1 MSNVIRLASGRD
13 RVLPKPSH
21 SACTPDC
28 CPLLA
33 TGWRPSLATIPWDS
47 SGTKAGWPRWR
58 RPASQAGQ
66 QMQMDRSVDTFR
78 TEGRCGQVARRGAYR
93 ESLRLPG
100 RLPTLHLTRGA
111 NLGKVCPKAAF
122 HWRPCTTCSE
132 AMREEPGT
140 QAKLMPRLA
149 PSAPPTACW
158 GLRLWHG
165 LEWGP
170 PVPPPAAC
178 HGLGAGA
185 RAWPGVGS
193 SIQSK
198 GVIQACDWEP
208 DSWENRP

>member
-1 MSNVIRLASGRD
+1 MSKVIRLASGKD

-47 SGTKAGWPRWR
+47 SGTKAGWLRWR

-66 QMQMDRSVDTFR
+66 RLQMDRSVDTFR
-78 TEGRCGQVARRGAYR
+78 AEGICGQVARRGAYR

-149 PSAPPTACW
+149 PGAPSYS
-158 GLRLWHG
+158 L
-165 LEWGP
+165 
-170 PVPPPAAC
+170 
-178 HGLGAGA
+178 LGAGA
-185 RAWPGVGS
+185 RARPGVGAPGAPSCSLLRPGGWGS
-193 SIQSK
+193 SMAWS
-198 GVIQACDWEP
+198 GVIHSEQGCHP
-208 DSWENRP
+208 GLRLGT